1 MKKMNFVWMLLV
13 GLLLGAAPMRAQKW
27 SADHYTVIVSLDGFR
42 WDYPTI
48 HSTPFL
54 DSLAVM
60 GVKATML
67 PSFPASTFPNHYTLA
82 TGLVPDHSGIV
93 NNTFWDR
100 ERNLDYS
107 MVDSLTRNNP
117 DYYLGEPIW
126 TTAQKQGVKTGSVYW
141 VSSDIPV
148 KNTFPTYYRV
158 WADEPR
164 LTFEERVD
172 DAIRLLK
179 MDEADRPRLVM
190 VYFDEPDHCGHI
202 FGPHAEETKQTVA
215 HMDSLMS
222 DLWHKLQALS
232 IKDQVNLIVTS
243 DHGMVEISDQRFVC
257 IDDYV
262 KPEWCEKIISTSP
275 TSIFTKAGCRDSV
288 LNALKDVEHI
298 SVWKKEEVPA
308 ELVYGSSDRL
318 GDIIVAPD
326 LGWQFAHQPRRI
338 HGAHGYSPQCP
349 EMQVMFRAVGPDFKV
364 GYESPKFV
372 NVDVYTLLAHLLG
385 VTPEPTD
392 GQWDR
397 VKGILKGE

>member
-1 MKKMNFVWMLLV
+1 
-13 GLLLGAAPMRAQKW
+13 
-27 SADHYTVIVSLDGFR
+27 
-42 WDYPTI
+42 
-48 HSTPFL
+48 
-54 DSLAVM
+54 
-60 GVKATML
+60 ML

-190 VYFDEPDHCGHI
+190 VYFDEPDHSGHM

-215 HMDSLMS
+215 YMDSLMS
-222 DLWHKLQALS
+222 DLWHKLQALP
-232 IKDQVNLIVTS
+232 IKDQVNLIITS
-243 DHGMVEISDQRFVC
+243 DHGMVEISDQRFVR

-275 TSIFTKAGCRDSV
+275 TSIFTKDGCRDSV

-392 GQWDR
+392 GQWNR